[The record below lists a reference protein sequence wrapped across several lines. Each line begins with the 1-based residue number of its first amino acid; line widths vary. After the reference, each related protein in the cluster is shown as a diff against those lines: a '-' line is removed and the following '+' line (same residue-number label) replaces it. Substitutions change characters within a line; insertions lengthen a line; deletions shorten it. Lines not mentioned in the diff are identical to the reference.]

1 LNLFANFLLILIL
14 AIKDKEK
21 VHLEIQSSRKSVVG
35 VIGSTYW
42 DSGEKKIKHSNYG
55 RIKGKTLAQLKNI
68 QAAMRE
74 ETFSAEPFEIIHSL
88 EFGATA
94 AIRLL
99 IEDLGLGKAM
109 YSRKEQWVED
119 VIAMIVGKLTYQ
131 SSKLGLCNLH
141 EASSVWKQAGVIN
154 RPDVEKH
161 CYKPMDRLLERQRSI
176 QKRLFEQSKETSV
189 ILYDITSTYF
199 EGEYEESELVHF
211 GYNRDGKRGKKQ
223 VVVGLVCNQEGCPSA
238 LEVFPG
244 NTKDE
249 TTVSQKIEELQK
261 VYGINKVLFV
271 GDKGMLT
278 STLLDDYDKSDSIDT
293 ITSLSHHQIH
303 ELLSKEVPELEL
315 FDQQN
320 IHEVR
325 DPDNPQI
332 RYCVCYNPV
341 REQDNQCTRERLIEL
356 TEARL
361 NEIANYKGKTTV
373 EVLGSR
379 VGKALQKYKMG
390 RFVKWEVVAGESK
403 SSIDHQLNW
412 SWDQDKLAAT
422 AKIDGYFVIRSTHA
436 DMSKEA
442 VVKTYKSL
450 SHVEQAFRNLK
461 HASIEVRPIWHRKDE
476 RIRSHVFLCMLAYHV
491 QWHMMQRLKPLL
503 DNDGKHAERQW
514 SLESIIETLKAL
526 TVNTVKQADPEYQ
539 ILASPTESQSKILNL
554 LGIKNIATALKW

>member
-1 LNLFANFLLILIL
+1 MILDVSFLYHL
-14 AIKDKEK
+14 AIKNKEK
-21 VHLEIQSSRKSVVG
+21 VHLEIQSSRKNVVG
-35 VIGSTYW
+35 VIRSTYW
-42 DSGEKKIKHSNYG
+42 DPEDKKIKHKNYG

-74 ETFSAEPFEIIHSL
+74 EAFSAQSVEIINSC

-94 AIRLL
+94 AIRML
-99 IEDLGLGKAM
+99 IEELGLSKAM

-119 VIAMIVGKLTYQ
+119 VIAMIAGKLTYQ

-141 EASSVWKQAGVIN
+141 EVSSVWKQAGVMT

-161 CYKPMDRLLERQRSI
+161 CYEPMDRLLGRQRSI
-176 QKRLFEQSKETSV
+176 QKRLFEQSAETSV

-199 EGEYEESELVHF
+199 EGQYEDSELVRF
-211 GYNRDGKRGKKQ
+211 GYNRDGKKGKKQ
-223 VVVGLVCNQEGCPSA
+223 VVVGLVCNREGCPLA
-238 LEVFPG
+238 VEIFPG

-261 VYGINKVLFV
+261 VYGIQKVLFV

-278 STLLDDYDKSDSIDT
+278 STSLDDYDKSDSIDT
-293 ITSLSHHQIH
+293 ITSLTHYQIQ
-303 ELLSKEVPELEL
+303 ELLSKEVLELEL
-315 FDQQN
+315 FDQQK

-341 REQDNQCTRERLIEL
+341 REQENQLTRERLIEL

-361 NEIANYKGKTTV
+361 NEIADYKRSTKV

-390 RFVKWEVVAGESK
+390 RFVKWEIAPGESK
-403 SSIDHQLNW
+403 SSAEHQLNW
-412 SWDQDKLAAT
+412 SWDQEKLAAT
-422 AKIDGYFVIRSTHA
+422 AKIDRYFVIRTTQE
-436 DMSKEA
+436 DMSKED
-442 VVKTYKSL
+442 VVNTYKSL

-461 HASIEVRPIWHRKDE
+461 HASIEIRPIWHRKDE
-476 RIRSHVFLCMLAYHV
+476 RIRSHIFLCMLAYHV

-503 DNDGKHAERQW
+503 DNDGKHAQRQW

-526 TVNTVKQADPEYQ
+526 TVNTVKLADTEYL
-539 ILASPTESQSKILNL
+539 ILASPTDSQSKILNL

>member
-1 LNLFANFLLILIL
+1 M
-14 AIKDKEK
+14 
-21 VHLEIQSSRKSVVG
+21 G
-35 VIGSTYW
+35 VIRSTYW
-42 DSGEKKIKHSNYG
+42 DSQDKKIKHRNYG

-68 QAAMRE
+68 QAAMRQ
-74 ETFSAEPFEIIHSL
+74 ETFNSEPVEIISSC

-94 AIRLL
+94 AVRIL
-99 IEDLGLGKAM
+99 IEELGLSKAM

-119 VIAMIVGKLTYQ
+119 VIAMIAGKLTYQ

-141 EASSVWKQAGVIN
+141 EVSSLWKQAGVMT

-161 CYKPMDRLLERQRSI
+161 CYEPMDRLLERQRSI
-176 QKRLFEQSKETSV
+176 QKALFEQSAETSV

-199 EGEYEESELVHF
+199 EGQYEESDLVHF
-211 GYNRDGKRGKKQ
+211 GYNRDGKKGKKQ
-223 VVVGLVCNQEGCPSA
+223 VVVGLVCNKEGCPLA
-238 LEVFPG
+238 VEIFPG

-261 VYGINKVLFV
+261 VYGIKKVLFV

-278 STLLDDYDKSDSIDT
+278 SALLDDYDKSDSIDT
-293 ITSLSHHQIH
+293 ITSLTHHQIQ
-303 ELLSKEVPELEL
+303 ELLSKEVLELEL

-325 DPDNPQI
+325 DPDNPQV

-341 REQDNQCTRERLIEL
+341 REQDNQFTRERLIEL
-356 TEARL
+356 TETRL
-361 NEIANYKGKTTV
+361 NEIANYKRKTTV

-390 RFVKWEVVAGESK
+390 RFIKWEIAAGESK
-403 SSIDHQLNW
+403 SSTEHQLNW
-412 SWDQDKLAAT
+412 SWDRDKLAAT
-422 AKIDGYFVIRSTHA
+422 AGIDGYFVIRSTQE
-436 DMSKEA
+436 DMSKED
-442 VVKTYKSL
+442 VVNTYKSL

-476 RIRSHVFLCMLAYHV
+476 RIRSHIFLCMLAYHV
-491 QWHMMQRLKPLL
+491 QWHMMRRLKPLL
-503 DNDGKHAERQW
+503 DNDGKHAKRQW

-526 TVNTVKQADPEYQ
+526 TVNTVKQAGTEYQ

-554 LGIKNIATALKW
+554 LGITNIATALKW